1 MKRILLSLFSVLSLL
16 VVASCS
22 SDEPNF
28 DYLNLVD
35 APSNLSLLVQLTQD
49 NSGNVLFTP
58 SATSASKFILTFGDG
73 SEPAEIVPGTNAIH
87 TYLDGSFTATLVAEN
102 LNGDASAPLEVP
114 VMVSFVAPQNLEISV
129 APVAGDNFSVSIS
142 AQADL
147 ASGFEVYFGDQID
160 EVPTPLMLGASV
172 IHTYPDT
179 GLYDVTVVALSGG
192 SETLSLTQEI
202 SIVNPVLLPLDFE
215 STSLEYTFFDFA
227 GGYSTLL
234 PNPDPSGS
242 NTSASVVEFFKETG
256 ANVYAGTAIPL
267 GGNIDFSQFTTLKM
281 DVWSPLLGST
291 VKLKLENATDPNI
304 SMEVDAFTTTTNQWE
319 TLYFDFSA
327 LDLSQEYA
335 KIVVFFDFGNNGA
348 DDTFYY
354 DNIAQGTLP
363 GAITAL
369 PIDFESTS
377 INYEV
382 NGFEGAISDID
393 VNPDPSGINTSNTVV
408 RTIKN
413 VDSQFFAGT
422 AIGLDEPIVFS
433 GTEKIKMK
441 VWSPKADIPVRLKL
455 ENGNGDFVELDVNT
469 TTSDQWEELVWDF
482 AGQNTA
488 PEFATIVVFF
498 EFVVDLPG
506 DGSTYYFDDIDYA
519 N

>member
-1 MKRILLSLFSVLSLL
+1 M
-16 VVASCS
+16 
-22 SDEPNF
+22 
-28 DYLNLVD
+28 
-35 APSNLSLLVQLTQD
+35 
-49 NSGNVLFTP
+49 
-58 SATSASKFILTFGDG
+58 
-73 SEPAEIVPGTNAIH
+73 
-87 TYLDGSFTATLVAEN
+87 
-102 LNGDASAPLEVP
+102 
-114 VMVSFVAPQNLEISV
+114 
-129 APVAGDNFSVSIS
+129 
-142 AQADL
+142 
-147 ASGFEVYFGDQID
+147 
-160 EVPTPLMLGASV
+160 
-172 IHTYPDT
+172 
-179 GLYDVTVVALSGG
+179 
-192 SETLSLTQEI
+192 
-202 SIVNPVLLPLDFE
+202 
-215 STSLEYTFFDFA
+215 
-227 GGYSTLL
+227 
-234 PNPDPSGS
+234 
-242 NTSASVVEFFKETG
+242 
-256 ANVYAGTAIPL
+256 
-267 GGNIDFSQFTTLKM
+267 
-281 DVWSPLLGST
+281 
-291 VKLKLENATDPNI
+291 
-304 SMEVDAFTTTTNQWE
+304 
-319 TLYFDFSA
+319 
-327 LDLSQEYA
+327 
-335 KIVVFFDFGNNGA
+335 
-348 DDTFYY
+348 
-354 DNIAQGTLP
+354 
-363 GAITAL
+363 

-393 VNPDPSGINTSNTVV
+393 VNPDVSGINTSNTVV

>member
-1 MKRILLSLFSVLSLL
+1 MKRILPFLFSVLSLL
-16 VVASCS
+16 VVTSCT

-28 DYLNLVD
+28 DYLNLVEV
-35 APSNLSLLVQLTQD
+35 PSNLGLLVQLSQD

-73 SEPAEIVPGTNAIH
+73 SDPAEIVPGTTATH
-87 TYLDGSFTATLVAEN
+87 AYTEGSFTASLIAEN
-102 LNGDASAPLEVP
+102 LNGDASSPLDMP
-114 VMVSFVAPQNLEISV
+114 VMVSFVAPQNLEVTV

-147 ASGFEVYFGDQID
+147 ASGFEVYFGDQVD
-160 EVPTPLMLGASV
+160 EMPTPLMLGASV

-179 GLYDVTVVALSGG
+179 GVYDLTVVALSGG
-192 SETLSLTQEI
+192 SETLTVTQEL

-215 STSLEYTFFDFA
+215 STTLEYTFLDFA
-227 GGYSTLL
+227 GGYSTLI
-234 PNPDPSGS
+234 PNPDPSGV
-242 NTSASVVEFFKETG
+242 NASDNVVEFFKETG

-267 GGNIDFSQFTTLKM
+267 GGNIDFSQFTALKM

-291 VKLKLENATDPNI
+291 VKLKIEDASDPNI
-304 SMEVDAFTTTTNQWE
+304 ALEVDALTTTTNQWE
-319 TLYFDFSA
+319 TLYFDFSGF
-327 LDLSQEYA
+327 DLSQDYGQ
-335 KIVVFFDFGNNGA
+335 IVVFFDFGNGGA

-363 GAITAL
+363 GAIARL
-369 PIDFESTS
+369 PLDFESTS
-377 INYEV
+377 INYNV
-382 NGFEGAISDID
+382 SGFEGAITDID
-393 VNPDPSGINTSNTVV
+393 INPDPSGINTSSTVV

-413 VDSQFFAGT
+413 VDAQFFAGS

-433 GTEKIKMK
+433 STEKIKMK
-441 VWSPKADIPVRLKL
+441 VWSPKTNIPVRLKL
-455 ENGNGDFVELDVNT
+455 ENGAGDFVELDVNT
-469 TTSDQWEELVWDF
+469 TTSNQWEELVWDF

-488 PEFATIVVFF
+488 PEFTAIVVFF